1 MLEEDLLGPRDEQG
15 HEGTEG
21 NAMSSKVMR
30 NRFDIGV
37 NYFVFY
43 IVDIVVYGRVNTE

>member
-1 MLEEDLLGPRDEQG
+1 
-15 HEGTEG
+15 
-21 NAMSSKVMR
+21 MR

-43 IVDIVVYGRVNTE
+43 IVNIVVYGRVKTEQEI